1 MGKVPKLNWTSAVT
15 EYIKNIFVFIIIMSV
30 DIRKIL
36 WLVNGI
42 ALLMI
47 LLTV

>member
-15 EYIKNIFVFIIIMSV
+15 EYIKNIFVFIIMSV